1 MVRAVFRSGSRQY
14 HVVEG
19 DVVQLEKLPG
29 DKGDEIQINEVLLLD
44 SDGNVTVGQPM
55 VSGASVRA
63 RILRQ
68 DRSPKVIG
76 FKFKKR
82 KGFTKKWGHRQP
94 FTEVRVEKI
103 EAGA

>member
-1 MVRAVFRSGSRQY
+1 MIRAVFRSGGKQY
-14 HVVEG
+14 DVVEG

-29 DKGDEIQINEVLLLD
+29 VKGDQIELGDVLLLD
-44 SDGNVTVGQPM
+44 ADGDVKVGQP
-55 VSGASVRA
+55 VLDGALVRA

-68 DRSPKVIG
+68 DRSPKVVG

-103 EAGA
+103 EGGA

>member
-14 HVVEG
+14 DVVEG

-29 DKGDEIQINEVLLLD
+29 DKGDQIQITDVLLLN
-44 SDGNVTVGQPM
+44 SDGNITVGRPTVQ
-55 VSGASVRA
+55 GASVSA

-68 DRSPKVIG
+68 DRSPKVVG
-76 FKFKKR
+76 FKYKKR

-94 FTEVRVEKI
+94 FTEVCVEKI
-103 EAGA
+103 QVGA